1 MTRISRSIPT
11 AATPPTGS
19 TSTPRRG
26 QPASA
31 RRQWQSPPSRGQA
44 LTSDG
49 ANSYIYD
56 VENRLVSRGGG
67 ASASLRYDPLG
78 RLYEVSGGSGTIRFL
93 HDGDALVAEYDPAG
107 NLLRRYVHG
116 AAEGA
121 DDPLV
126 WFEGAS
132 VADSARRYLF
142 ADERGSIVAVTDG
155 NGNALAIDSYNE
167 YGIPAAGNQG
177 RFQYTG
183 QAWLPELGMYYYKAR
198 MYSPTLGRFMQTD
211 PIGYADGMNMYA
223 YAGGDPVNAV
233 DPSGLSG
240 LSGCGSRIRGVN
252 NCSGASYFAYEAQ
265 LASEAASLS
274 ADGGG
279 GAPLP
284 PARFD
289 GNAIIVNGRKDPI
302 LISSYSSISF
312 LAVISR
318 NIPEPQS
325 GLPTPDE
332 IADRQASACSDPA
345 IQAALRNPAVRS
357 ALKNAMERTASTGN
371 EHAFEYGRSIFGG
384 RSATSVYEGG
394 SEQTA
399 VQSHFSSLM
408 SGVYYREI
416 QFHTHPNPSGR
427 GLSYGPGS
435 DLALA
440 RGGWSVVA
448 IRANGQ
454 MFCAVP
460 RK

>member
-1 MTRISRSIPT
+1 M
-11 AATPPTGS
+11 
-19 TSTPRRG
+19 
-26 QPASA
+26 
-31 RRQWQSPPSRGQA
+31 
-44 LTSDG
+44 
-49 ANSYIYD
+49 
-56 VENRLVSRGGG
+56 
-67 ASASLRYDPLG
+67 
-78 RLYEVSGGSGTIRFL
+78 
-93 HDGDALVAEYDPAG
+93 
-107 NLLRRYVHG
+107 
-116 AAEGA
+116 
-121 DDPLV
+121 

-155 NGNALAIDSYNE
+155 NGNALAIDSYDE

-318 NIPEPQS
+318 NIPEPES
-325 GLPTPDE
+325 DAPCPTP
-332 IADRQASACSDPA
+332 PA
-345 IQAALRNPAVRS
+345 NRPVGTRGRGGAALRDPTGAIIALDVRS
-357 ALKNAMERTASTGN
+357 RALQATENRYGGQGGGNANAYRHLWLSSALTRLLGPSRANAFLNANEVRNVSAHPVDTATDTYNNFVGVALAQDSRFQNLSVDELAEYALANGCARTGN
-371 EHAFEYGRSIFGG
+371 
-384 RSATSVYEGG
+384 
-394 SEQTA
+394 
-399 VQSHFSSLM
+399 
-408 SGVYYREI
+408 
-416 QFHTHPNPSGR
+416 
-427 GLSYGPGS
+427 
-435 DLALA
+435 
-440 RGGWSVVA
+440 
-448 IRANGQ
+448 
-454 MFCAVP
+454 
-460 RK
+460 